1 MLAPVPPESAQPAV
15 PPDVPGTYAGRR
27 VLLVEDSPINRY
39 IAAEMLRKLGL
50 AVNLAANGAE
60 AVDLVRENA
69 YDLVLM
75 DCHMPQMDGFAAARH
90 IRAWESIAAERP
102 PLPIVALTANAM
114 AGDREACLE
123 AGMSDYLSKPI
134 TGAELAD
141 MVARHL
147 SAHNT
152 PMPERPGSVAPPTD
166 QGTPP
171 PGATVFDTT
180 RLESLPMVIDGSN
193 PSFAT
198 HVLEQFL
205 DIGADTLALFER
217 ATLAGDRR
225 TQFRCVHTLKSSGA
239 QIGLDA
245 MAAVAQAL
253 EHVLLAGDSPDADAV
268 RRLKDEHQRARRA
281 IAAHLGHEI
290 TTQESSG

>member
-1 MLAPVPPESAQPAV
+1 
-15 PPDVPGTYAGRR
+15 
-27 VLLVEDSPINRY
+27 
-39 IAAEMLRKLGL
+39 
-50 AVNLAANGAE
+50 
-60 AVDLVRENA
+60 
-69 YDLVLM
+69 
-75 DCHMPQMDGFAAARH
+75 MDGFAAARH

-171 PGATVFDTT
+171 PEATVFDTT